1 MRMFG
6 IELPPV
12 LDGPV
17 RACREHLRLAGIL
30 SALVNILYLAPT
42 IYMMQVYDRVVATG
56 GVITL
61 IWLTAVAAFALATL
75 AFLDAMRSRVLVR
88 AGLRLDR
95 ELAGKVIDQ
104 AFAQPRTANDVVA
117 SGQALR
123 HFDTLRQAISGSAAA
138 SLFDLPW
145 TPIYVLI
152 AFLLHPL
159 LGVAVLVSAVL
170 LLGVTI
176 ANERATSAGTKQA
189 LRVMSANYAMQERLG
204 ASAEVVRAL
213 GMRSALVEG
222 QVQARHAGLEETRI
236 HQFKSGEYAGLT
248 KFLRLFLQSLALGI
262 GAWLAVDHQISAGSI
277 IAASVLMSRTLQPV
291 EQVVASWKMIIEAR
305 QSIDLLG
312 KLFEGVDTADRQ
324 ARFGLPVPT
333 GAVTCSGLT
342 VIPAGAQLPSLFN
355 VSLGLEKGDFLGVL
369 GASGAGKSTLLRA
382 IAGAIRADRGDVRFD
397 GFHSADWDA
406 DVLARHIG
414 YLPQD
419 CTLVPGTIA
428 ENIARFTQN
437 DASNRDEV
445 TAAVLEASTVAGVHQ
460 IIAPLPGGYDMRI
473 GWNGEGL
480 SAGQRQRIALARAVY
495 GNPSILIFDEPN
507 ASLDAQGEAALIETI
522 AKFRARGATII
533 VAAHREAVLAGA
545 NKLLVLAGG
554 QVRLFGP
561 TQDVVSQLAKQAGVA
576 TPEPDGAPETA
587 LPHDEPS
594 TGERR
599 LAETEAG

>member
-1 MRMFG
+1 MFG

-17 RACREHLRLAGIL
+17 RACREHLRLAAIL

-61 IWLTAVAAFALATL
+61 VWLTAVAAFALATL

-95 ELAGKVIDQ
+95 ELAGKVVDQ
-104 AFAQPRTANDVVA
+104 AFAQPRVGQDTIL

-123 HFDTLRQAISGSAAA
+123 HFDTLRQAVSGSAAA

-152 AFLLHPL
+152 AFLLHPV
-159 LGVAVLVSAVL
+159 LGVAVLLSAL
-170 LLGVTI
+170 LLFAVTI

-189 LRVMSANYAMQERLG
+189 LRVLSANYAMQERLG
-204 ASAEVVRAL
+204 AIAEVVRAL
-213 GMRSALVEG
+213 GMRSALVES
-222 QVQARHAGLEETRI
+222 QVQARHAGLEETRV
-236 HQFKSGEYAGLT
+236 HQFKSGEYAGFT

-312 KLFEGVDTADRQ
+312 KLFEGQ
-324 ARFGLPVPT
+324 AVGNPQSRFALPEPT
-333 GAVTCSGLT
+333 GAVTCAGLT
-342 VIPAGAQLPSLFN
+342 VIPTGAQNPTLFN
-355 VSLGLEKGDFLGVL
+355 ISLSLEKGDFLGVL

-382 IAGAIRADRGDVRFD
+382 IACAIQADRGEVRFD
-397 GFHSADWDA
+397 GFHAGDWDP

-428 ENIARFTQN
+428 ENIARFAQA
-437 DASNRDEV
+437 DASNRDAV
-445 TAAVLEASTVAGVHQ
+445 TAAVLEASTIAGVHPV
-460 IIAPLPGGYDMRI
+460 IAALPGGYDMRI

-495 GNPSILIFDEPN
+495 ANPPILIFDEPN
-507 ASLDAQGEAALIETI
+507 ASLDSQGEAALIGTI
-522 AKFRARGATII
+522 AKFRESGATII

-554 QVRLFGP
+554 QVRLFGK
-561 TQDVVSQLAKQAGVA
+561 TEDVIRELANQAAAQDLGHHAQQ
-576 TPEPDGAPETA
+576 ETA
-587 LPHDEPS
+587 LRHDNPS
-594 TGERR
+594 PGDRR
-599 LAETEAG
+599 LVETEAG